1 MKKKYVKIMFLSM
14 VLLTTSVTA
23 TYAALP
29 KDDKK
34 DTEEV
39 SVDTNLPQLTIN
51 GTNES
56 VSLFVNSAALPG
68 KEIKIT
74 APNGFTVSP
83 AVIPANTGKQK
94 VTVTLNS
101 TKILTEGKLVLRSGD
116 TRSYVKVKG
125 YGTALPVKDISKSP
139 TYKGGKDSE
148 FTKPFTPG
156 SKGYTIEFR
165 IKNR

>member
-1 MKKKYVKIMFLSM
+1 M

-56 VSLFVNSAALPG
+56 VTFC
-68 KEIKIT
+68 
-74 APNGFTVSP
+74 
-83 AVIPANTGKQK
+83 
-94 VTVTLNS
+94 
-101 TKILTEGKLVLRSGD
+101 
-116 TRSYVKVKG
+116 
-125 YGTALPVKDISKSP
+125 
-139 TYKGGKDSE
+139 
-148 FTKPFTPG
+148 
-156 SKGYTIEFR
+156 
-165 IKNR
+165 